1 MLRRVALFTLI
12 SCVALSAHADVYR
25 WVDQNGQAHYSDQ
38 WVPGSTVVRT
48 DARRPPS
55 DGASTTASASPQK
68 SLNAINQAADAQL
81 TKEDNA
87 RAVQQDVSKRRDA
100 LCKTS
105 KDAYMRAI
113 TSRRV
118 FKDAKDGERTY
129 LSDEE
134 ADAYRA
140 QLRKAVQDNCGSVP
154 EFDPEAPIP
163 EPQPVPE
170 PKVNPAD
177 ATSR

>member
-1 MLRRVALFTLI
+1 MLRRVVLTALI
-12 SCVALSAHADVYR
+12 SGCALSVHADVYR
-25 WVDQNGQAHYSDQ
+25 WVDQSGQPHYSDQ
-38 WVPGSTVVRT
+38 WVPGSTLVKT
-48 DARRPPS
+48 DRPHPATDTGPAPS
-55 DGASTTASASPQK
+55 QQK

-81 TKEDNA
+81 SKEDTA
-87 RAVQQDVSKRRDA
+87 RAVQQDVAKRRDA

-118 FKDAKDGERTY
+118 FKANKDGERDY
-129 LSDEE
+129 LSDED

-140 QLRKAVQDNCGSVP
+140 QLRKTVQDNCGSVP

-177 ATSR
+177 ATSK

>member
-1 MLRRVALFTLI
+1 VGAWLDRGEDRQATAGGHHGLL
-12 SCVALSAHADVYR
+12 LADPEPER
-25 WVDQNGQAHYSDQ
+25 DQQGRGRA
-38 WVPGSTVVRT
+38 
-48 DARRPPS
+48 
-55 DGASTTASASPQK
+55 
-68 SLNAINQAADAQL
+68 
-81 TKEDNA
+81 KEDNA
-87 RAVQQDVSKRRDA
+87 RAMQQDKQKRQDA

-118 FKDAKDGERTY
+118 YKPAADGTQNF

-134 ADAYRA
+134 ADAYRT
-140 QLRKAVQDNCGSVP
+140 QLRKTVQDNCGSVP
-154 EFDPEAPIP
+154 SFDPEAPLP
-163 EPQPVPE
+163 EPQPIPE

>member
-1 MLRRVALFTLI
+1 MRRVALTALI
-12 SCVALSAHADVYR
+12 CACAFSAQADVYR
-25 WVDQNGQAHYSDQ
+25 WVDQNGEPHYSDQ
-38 WVPGSTVVRT
+38 WMPGATVVKTDRLHPQGT
-48 DARRPPS
+48 DAAPS
-55 DGASTTASASPQK
+55 ATQQK
-68 SLNAINQAADAQL
+68 SLNAANNRVDAQL
-81 TKEDNA
+81 AQEDSA
-87 RAVQQDVSKRRDA
+87 RAVQQDVAKRREA

-118 FKDAKDGERTY
+118 FKADKDGERTY
-129 LSDEE
+129 LSDED

-154 EFDPEAPIP
+154 QFDPEAPIP

-177 ATSR
+177 ATSN